1 MIEQTPY
8 SADAFNDIELANNPE
23 QRCPCVLVLDCSSS
37 MSGRQID
44 SLNAAVQRFSDELRA
59 DDLAAKRVEIAVV
72 SFGEEVTVL
81 SDFTGAQSFHPT
93 ALVADG
99 GTPMGQALCEAVRL
113 IEVRK
118 RKLQEHGINY
128 YRPWLV
134 MMTDGSPTD
143 RDSQH
148 WRNAVSLISSGVDA
162 KKFTYFPLVTEDGD
176 KRTVG
181 ELSPQTK
188 VRGLD
193 SHKFS
198 EFFLWLTRSLQ
209 SVARSQI
216 GGQATL
222 PAPNDWLTIDV

>member
-1 MIEQTPY
+1 M
-8 SADAFNDIELANNPE
+8 
-23 QRCPCVLVLDCSSS
+23 
-37 MSGRQID
+37 D
-44 SLNAAVQRFSDELRA
+44 SLNAAVRRFSEELRT

-72 SFGEEVTVL
+72 SFGAEVTVRA
-81 SDFTGAQSFHPT
+81 DFTSAQSFYPT
-93 ALVADG
+93 ELEANG
-99 GTPMGQALCEAVRL
+99 GTPMGAALCEAVRL

-118 RKLQEHGINY
+118 MKLQEHGINY

-134 MMTDGSPTD
+134 LMTDGSPTD
-143 RDSQH
+143 LNTQH
-148 WRNAVSLISSGVDA
+148 WRNAIELVSSGVA
-162 KKFTYFPLVTEDGD
+162 ARKFTFFPLVTEEGD

-181 ELSPQTK
+181 NLAPQTQ

-216 GGQATL
+216 GGQAVL
-222 PAPNDWLTIDV
+222 PSPNDWVIDV

>member
-1 MIEQTPY
+1 MTEQTPF
-8 SADAFNDIELANNPE
+8 SVSAFNDIELANNPE

-72 SFGEEVTVL
+72 SFGDQVTVL
-81 SDFTGAQSFHPT
+81 SDFTSAHSFYPT
-93 ALVADG
+93 ELIANG
-99 GTPMGQALCEAVRL
+99 GTPMGEALCEAVRL

-134 MMTDGSPTD
+134 LMTDGSPTD
-143 RDSQH
+143 QNTPH
-148 WRNAVSLISSGVDA
+148 WRNAVDLVSSGVDA
-162 KKFTYFPLVTEDGD
+162 HKFTFFPLVTEDGD

-181 ELSPQTK
+181 QLSPKTQ
-188 VRGLD
+188 VRSLD

-216 GGQATL
+216 GGKVTL